1 MQDEKKTLIN
11 ESYGDDVTIEEDAT
25 SFYITD
31 GNGKYDMISI
41 EEKEVLKWCYNK
53 SNKNKEIGQG
63 WRLQRPRKP
72 HTTAHKVT
80 RKLSEALYRL
90 QPPNGL

>member
-1 MQDEKKTLIN
+1 MNKIYAVIQESSDRFETIFNIVPCANLKKAQEVMQDEKKTLIN

-41 EEKEVLKWCYNK
+41 EEKEVLK
-53 SNKNKEIGQG
+53 
-63 WRLQRPRKP
+63 
-72 HTTAHKVT
+72 
-80 RKLSEALYRL
+80 
-90 QPPNGL
+90 

>member
-41 EEKEVLKWCYNK
+41 EEKEVLK
-53 SNKNKEIGQG
+53 
-63 WRLQRPRKP
+63 
-72 HTTAHKVT
+72 
-80 RKLSEALYRL
+80 
-90 QPPNGL
+90 

>member
-1 MQDEKKTLIN
+1 MNKIYAVIQESDNGYEHIFNVVLCANLEKAQEVMQDEKKTLIN

-41 EEKEVLKWCYNK
+41 EDKEVLK
-53 SNKNKEIGQG
+53 
-63 WRLQRPRKP
+63 
-72 HTTAHKVT
+72 
-80 RKLSEALYRL
+80 
-90 QPPNGL
+90 

>member
-1 MQDEKKTLIN
+1 MTKIYVVIQESDNGFETIFNVVLCANLEKAQEVVQTEKMTLIN

-41 EEKEVLKWCYNK
+41 EEKEVLK
-53 SNKNKEIGQG
+53 
-63 WRLQRPRKP
+63 
-72 HTTAHKVT
+72 
-80 RKLSEALYRL
+80 
-90 QPPNGL
+90 